1 MYDLAEESCLA
12 GFGGLIDHFKAYLS
26 NCPRYAMRK
35 YGFFKY
41 RALCAQLGLTMT
53 PHMARHS
60 MATWLVQDGVNTAT
74 IMEAGGWKD
83 VKSVL
88 RYGRAN
94 LAEVRAARGH
104 LPALGGGRPS
114 NG

>member
-41 RALCAQLGLTMT
+41 RALCAQLGL
-53 PHMARHS
+53 
-60 MATWLVQDGVNTAT
+60 
-74 IMEAGGWKD
+74 
-83 VKSVL
+83 
-88 RYGRAN
+88 
-94 LAEVRAARGH
+94 
-104 LPALGGGRPS
+104 PS
-114 NG
+114 TL